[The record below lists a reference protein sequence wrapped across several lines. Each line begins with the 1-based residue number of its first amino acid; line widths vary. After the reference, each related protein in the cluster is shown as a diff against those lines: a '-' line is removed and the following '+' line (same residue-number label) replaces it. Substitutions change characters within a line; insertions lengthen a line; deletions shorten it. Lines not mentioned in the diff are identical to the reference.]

1 MIADRYELI
10 EQIGTGGMATVWK
23 ARDTLLGRTVAI
35 KRLLP
40 HLADDPGAAE
50 RFKREA
56 QAAAALNHRGIVTV
70 FDTGDDDSG
79 PYIVLELL
87 AGETLAAL
95 LARSGPLDPR
105 TVIDFVSQVGVAL
118 DHAHGQRVIHR
129 DIKPG
134 NLIVDGNGV
143 VRLTDF
149 GIARTVD
156 DPTTVTA
163 TGELVGT
170 ISYLAPEILE
180 GERATPASDVYSLA
194 AVTYELLS
202 GKPPFTA
209 ETPAALLE
217 AVRSSEPPSLRG
229 IASDEMASAVTKAM
243 AKIPEDR
250 PTSAGL
256 FVTGLIGSATL
267 VMDPGDHPGDPR
279 VLTTSGAGSEEPTLI
294 TEALAP
300 GTPGEAGSG
309 DPIAAAAGVT
319 PVDGRSPQSG
329 QRIRWPLFALILGVL
344 ALAAAAISTDGEPG
358 SDPSTPDDPFGE
370 AAAVTTVITTIPTTT
385 TTLATTTSIPTT
397 TTTLHETP
405 ESVAGEIAGLL
416 ATLEP
421 PKFKPKDVRRVEDAL
436 QAVMREWERGDDED
450 LIDELEETFDAV
462 GRLENSPERE
472 AAMEMLI
479 HLAEL
484 MGFEVEQR
492 SDNDGESD

>member
-1 MIADRYELI
+1 VIADRYELI

-309 DPIAAAAGVT
+309 DPIAAAAG
-319 PVDGRSPQSG
+319 DLAGRG
-329 QRIRWPLFALILGVL
+329 GRLIGLLGVL
-344 ALAAAAISTDGEPG
+344 RVLLHRRGNLFHRGRGFFKTRGLLFGALRQVRRTGRYLSRRIGDFARPR
-358 SDPSTPDDPFGE
+358 
-370 AAAVTTVITTIPTTT
+370 
-385 TTLATTTSIPTT
+385 LM
-397 TTTLHETP
+397 TP
-405 ESVAGEIAGLL
+405 EEREVLL
-416 ATLEP
+416 AKVFT
-421 PKFKPKDVRRVEDAL
+421 ASG
-436 QAVMREWERGDDED
+436 W
-450 LIDELEETFDAV
+450 
-462 GRLENSPERE
+462 
-472 AAMEMLI
+472 
-479 HLAEL
+479 
-484 MGFEVEQR
+484 
-492 SDNDGESD
+492 